1 MTHEPQNGMHRVGN
15 PVRYS
20 MLEFEQENIKKKCIQ
35 IAQHINA

>member
-15 PVRYS
+15 PVRYF
-20 MLEFEQENIKKKCIQ
+20 MFQFEQENIKKFIQ